1 MCKEEQRR
9 AKKSKVSIDYTDDI
23 WRLLALH
30 IFPYMGQKAIESITA
45 PLVIRVLKPIKAKGS
60 YETVKRLCQRLNE
73 IMVFAVNTGI
83 IFG

>member
-1 MCKEEQRR
+1 
-9 AKKSKVSIDYTDDI
+9 
-23 WRLLALH
+23 
-30 IFPYMGQKAIESITA
+30 MGQKAIESITA